1 MTCLV
6 GDFVDCEVSEASYKH
21 FLIGHFVNIH
31 SKAARERR
39 DPLTLLLSHSKI
51 DGPYS

>member
-6 GDFVDCEVSEASYKH
+6 GDFVDCKVSEASYKH
-21 FLIGHFVNIH
+21 FLIGQIVNIH

-39 DPLTLLLSHSKI
+39 DPLTLLLPHCKI
-51 DGPYS
+51 DAPYS